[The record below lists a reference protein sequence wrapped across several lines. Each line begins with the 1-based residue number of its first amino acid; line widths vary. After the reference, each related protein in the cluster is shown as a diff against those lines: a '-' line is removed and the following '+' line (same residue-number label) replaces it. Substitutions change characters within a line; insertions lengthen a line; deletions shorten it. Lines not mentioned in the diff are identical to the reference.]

1 MIAAPI
7 SLIDYTDIIGA
18 RSNVLPKFGGNEGV
32 GVVEKVGQGVQ
43 LKVGDWVIP
52 NNSSFGGTWRTH
64 AVVDAQD
71 VDVVPSSIPPEY
83 AATLRLSPCTGFR
96 LLNVFVKLQKGDVIV
111 QNGANS
117 QVGQTV
123 IQLASQRGIKTVNI
137 VRNRDDVKGT
147 AERLKALGGTI
158 VVDEDTLRTHQFRRL
173 LSDLPEPK
181 LALDGVGGIAAT
193 ELTRLLVPGGTLVV
207 YGNSSRQ
214 HLKFPASS
222 FLFEGIRVRGFNMA
236 QWVAT
241 HSKEERVAMV
251 KELGDLVAAGKL
263 KYSLQTH
270 SFSDW
275 NNAINKALEEQTNS
289 KIVMLLE
296 K

>member
-18 RSNVLPKFGGNEGV
+18 RSDVLPKIGGNEGV
-32 GVVEKVGQGVQ
+32 GVVEKVGDGVQ

-64 AVVDAQD
+64 AVVNAQD

-83 AATLRLSPCTGFR
+83 AATLRLSPCAGFR
-96 LLNVFVKLQKGDVIV
+96 LLNDFEQLQKGDVIV

-123 IQLASQRGIKTVNI
+123 IQLASQKGIKTINI
-137 VRNRDDVKGT
+137 IRDRNDFKDTV
-147 AERLKALGGTI
+147 ERLKGLGGTI
-158 VVDEDTLRTHQFRRL
+158 VVDEDTLRTHKFHRQ
-173 LSDLPEPK
+173 LSDLPKPK

-193 ELTRLLVPGGTLVV
+193 EIARLLVPGGTLVV

-222 FLFEGIRVRGFNMA
+222 FLFESIRVRGFNLA

-251 KELGDLVAAGKL
+251 KEVGDLVASGKL
-263 KYSLQTH
+263 KYWLQTH

-275 NNAINKALEEQTNS
+275 SNAVDKAMKEQTNS
-289 KIVMLLE
+289 KVVMLLE